1 MPHTCYFTLGEAWR
15 EILTTQTD
23 RPDLPGSMGLSILET
38 YSKGKGEHW
47 ILEHSR
53 DVLYEEARAMENIW
67 NRS

>member
-1 MPHTCYFTLGEAWR
+1 
-15 EILTTQTD
+15 
-23 RPDLPGSMGLSILET
+23 MGLSILET
-38 YSKGKGEHW
+38 YSKGKGEHL